1 VFVVRLGL
9 TLEVIAMIGIAWTY
23 SADASQGQ
31 FVPWLLLFGAG
42 VGLGT
47 AQLINVILRD
57 VPVTQS
63 GQASGTQSTSRQ
75 VGVSLGVAI
84 LGAVL
89 WSTLSTVLPSNL
101 ESQAGVSA
109 AEAQAIT
116 DEVVAS
122 SGVTINSGDVPAE
135 QSLAGRYGPEVAE
148 AAADAFATATAVS
161 TLVGAAFVGIGVLGT
176 VLGFRRRTDDD
187 GRADR
192 RATEAG
198 SAVDDEG
205 PTLPEPS
212 R

>member
-1 VFVVRLGL
+1 ML
-9 TLEVIAMIGIAWTY
+9 GIAWTY
-23 SADASQGQ
+23 SADASQAQ

-57 VPVTQS
+57 VPVTRS

-75 VGVSLGVAI
+75 VGVALGVAI

-89 WSTLSTVLPSNL
+89 WSSLSTVLPTNL
-101 ESQAGVSA
+101 QNEAGVSA
-109 AEAQAIT
+109 EEAQQIT

-122 SGVTINSGDVPAE
+122 SGVTINSIDVPPE
-135 QSLAGRYGPEVAE
+135 QSLSARYGPEVAQ
-148 AAADAFATATAVS
+148 AAADAFSTATAIS
-161 TLVGAAFVGIGVLGT
+161 TVVGAAFVGVGVLGT
-176 VLGFRRRTDDD
+176 VLGFRRRADDD

-192 RATEAG
+192 RERPDPRDSDEPA
-198 SAVDDEG
+198 DDPIEDEDPARSG
-205 PTLPEPS
+205 PA